1 MPSVLALP
9 LVYAAIVAKLKADAT
24 LTALLPG
31 GASGIYNVA
40 PSTAKFPYVEV
51 GSGTEVEFNTMGAD
65 GLPKWGADCTVQ
77 ITGRTQS
84 SGAGSDL
91 PLLTII
97 SRAKALLVA
106 QPLTVPGFPSV
117 IVKLDSVPAMFTDLV
132 DSKPTRTQ
140 PLIVR
145 VIVHEGA
152 P

>member
-24 LTALLPG
+24 LTNLLAG
-31 GASGIYNVA
+31 GASGVYNVA
-40 PSTAKFPYVEV
+40 PSTALFPYVEV
-51 GSGTEVEFNTMGAD
+51 GSGTEVEFNAMGED
-65 GLPKWGADCTVQ
+65 GLPKWGANCTVQ

-84 SGAGSDL
+84 SGPGSDL

-97 SRAKALLVA
+97 SRAKALLVG

-117 IVKLDSVPAMFTDLV
+117 IVSLDSVPAMFTDLV

-140 PLIVR
+140 LLIVR
-145 VIVHEGA
+145 IIVHEGT